1 MFDNTPNQLTKNR
14 TKKWAEVNDRS
25 YGVYNTGSQI
35 KFKTSMLKL
44 SLRDY
49 SDAYILVKGT
59 VTIPNT
65 RTVAAPNNKIK
76 KVLFRNC
83 APFTGCIS
91 KA

>member
-1 MFDNTPNQLTKNR
+1 
-14 TKKWAEVNDRS
+14 
-25 YGVYNTGSQI
+25 
-35 KFKTSMLKL
+35 MLKL

-91 KA
+91 KAQNEKVDDSKDIDVVMPMYNLIEFSDNYSKISGRI